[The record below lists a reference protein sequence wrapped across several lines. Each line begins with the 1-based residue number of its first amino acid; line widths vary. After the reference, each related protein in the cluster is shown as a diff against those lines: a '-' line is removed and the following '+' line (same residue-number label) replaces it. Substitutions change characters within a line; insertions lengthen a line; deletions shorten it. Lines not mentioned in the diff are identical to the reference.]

1 MSKAAAVTVAIIVAI
16 ILFGYLI
23 FVIESFKN
31 STWIFTPFVP
41 TPPGDDKSC
50 YPLIEVK
57 PFTTQDQFD
66 TVSSNTNR
74 ANGGTGGN

>member
-23 FVIESFKN
+23 FAIESFKN

-41 TPPGDDKSC
+41 TPPEGKSC

-57 PFTTQDQFD
+57 PFSNQDQFT
-66 TVSSNTNR
+66 TVSNNVNK